1 MLGFFD
7 GNEEGQ
13 SQGFRLQ
20 YVEVFNWGTF
30 DRHIWRLKPNGEN
43 SLLTGGNGSGKTTL
57 VDAVATL
64 LVPPL
69 KRFYNQSSGAEKRRE
84 RDEGSYT
91 RGAYLTLQSESGLT
105 ANTRYLR
112 EDKEKAFSILIGVF
126 FNAYSKEHVSLA
138 QVRWFSNS
146 GLNRAYFFAAAPL
159 TIEEDFKP
167 MDSSGMWKRRLKERT
182 GAEEFDSFLKYS
194 QRFSK
199 FFGLKSDKA
208 LSLFSQTIGIK
219 VLGDLNSFI
228 RSNMLE
234 ESDTE
239 QEFLE
244 LREHYEHLLR
254 AYQSI
259 EQAQKQ
265 LELLQPVVDGS
276 DALRRLEKELQDIS
290 LLEESI
296 PAFFAGR
303 RNALYQRAIEDLEA
317 DLLRK
322 ENRIAAIRHSLQDL
336 QERQTNLHVTLHSS
350 KVYEQLQNL
359 EKQIQYLQRE
369 AARRR
374 NTAGR
379 YREIADAL
387 QVKAEPTEKQ
397 FYKNLEAFQ
406 GQIEELE
413 QESQKLRR
421 DSTEF
426 AIQLRSLE
434 EAREKLDEQLQ
445 SLLKRRNRLPL
456 EQVSIRQAMI
466 QILEV
471 PEEALPFA
479 AELIKVKDTE
489 REWTGPV
496 EQVLRPLALSLLV
509 EEELYE
515 RVLSYVHRA
524 QLDGKISFFKVSES
538 PMRFQLPDIPEDH
551 LLSKVEVK
559 RDHPVSLWLLERLYR
574 DYNYTCA
581 NGYISLTHYQQGVND
596 KGLIKNLTHHQRD
609 DKAERISEAS
619 HVLGWDNRSTVVLLQ
634 RRLKEVTEE
643 IADLESAREQREQAE
658 RLLRTRQ
665 QTLSRLGQFTDF
677 AEIDWKSTEE
687 EIRQL
692 EQDRDQIVKSSD
704 QLKELQVQ
712 LEEVSGRIKRENSTL
727 GSVLD
732 QKGGLQTR
740 LGDYREKRE
749 AAQVSLEAFSNK
761 DYSAQF
767 GDIEGMIVSNELTVR
782 NISAEENRI
791 SRQVSQEKEGK
802 SRQLEKVKIQVQ
814 LSMQKFINPSA
825 DVLEKHPSWTADTL
839 DLRTDLS
846 FLGEFERLYRKIKEE
861 DLPQFKKR
869 FKDWLNERLILDIA
883 NFKASL
889 DNKEA
894 AIQQSIATI
903 NRSLYDI
910 DFSSRPVTYIQLD
923 LQKTRDQAVREFKQM
938 LRDAMPDVGK
948 FAQGDEKEQE
958 ASFKRIRRII
968 KELSANEAWRR
979 KVTDVRNWLEF
990 AAIERFRADDRE
1002 RQYYVD
1008 SQSLSGGE
1016 KAKLAYTILASAI
1029 AYQFGIRNDNHRRRS
1044 LRFVVIDEAFS
1055 KVDPDNALYAMEL
1068 FKQLNLQLMV
1078 VTPLDKINVAEPFI
1092 HTVHYVLNRDKR
1104 TSEVYDFPIEVYHQ
1118 RKADF
1123 RAAELP
1129 KSESE

>member
-1 MLGFFD
+1 MSGLFN

-13 SQGFRLQ
+13 PEGFRLQ

-30 DRHIWRLKPNGEN
+30 DRHIWRLTPDGEN
-43 SLLTGGNGSGKTTL
+43 SLLTGANGSGKTTL

-84 RDEGSYT
+84 RDESSYT
-91 RGAYLTLQSESGLT
+91 RGAYLTVQSESGLT

-112 EDKEKAFSILIGVF
+112 EDKDRAFSILIGVF
-126 FNAYSKEHVSLA
+126 FNAYSQEHVSLA

-146 GLNRAYFFAAAPL
+146 GLNRAYFVAAVPL
-159 TIEEDFKP
+159 TIEEHFVP
-167 MDSSGMWKRRLKERT
+167 MDPSGLWKRRLKERT

-239 QEFLE
+239 REFLE

-265 LELLQPVVDGS
+265 LELLQPVVEGG
-276 DALRRLEKELQDIS
+276 ALLRKQEAALQAWS
-290 LLEESI
+290 LLEESL

-303 RNALYQRAIEDLEA
+303 KMTLFQRAIEDLEA
-317 DLLRK
+317 DLRKK
-322 ENRIAAIRHSLQDL
+322 ENKIAAIRRRRQDL
-336 QERQTNLHVTLHSS
+336 QERQTSLHVALHSS
-350 KVYEQLQNL
+350 KVYEQLQDL

-374 NTAGR
+374 KTADR
-379 YREIADAL
+379 YRDLAEAL
-387 QVKAEPTEKQ
+387 QIKAEPTEKQ
-397 FYKNLEAFQ
+397 FYKNLEACQ
-406 GQIEELE
+406 EQIGALE
-413 QESQKLRR
+413 QEAQQLRR
-421 DSTEF
+421 ESTEF
-426 AIQLRSLE
+426 AIQLRAAE
-434 EAREKLDEQLQ
+434 EEREQLDEQLQ
-445 SLLKRRNRLPL
+445 SLLQRRNRLPL
-456 EQVSIRQAMI
+456 EQVSIRRAMI
-466 QILEV
+466 RTLEV

-489 REWTGPV
+489 RAWAGAI
-496 EQVLRPLALSLLV
+496 EQALRPLALSLLV
-509 EEELYE
+509 EEEHYE

-524 QLDGKISFFKVSES
+524 QLDGKISFYKVTES
-538 PMRFQLPDIPEDH
+538 PMAFQAPDIGEDH
-551 LLSKVEVK
+551 LLSKIEVK
-559 RDHPVSLWLLERLYR
+559 REHPLSPWLLERLHR
-574 DYNYTCA
+574 DYNYSCV

-596 KGLIKNLTHHQRD
+596 KGLIKNLTYHHRD
-609 DKAERISEAS
+609 DKPERISEAS
-619 HVLGWDNRSTVVLLQ
+619 HVLGWDNRSTIVLLQ
-634 RRLKEVTEE
+634 RRLKVVTEE
-643 IADLESAREQREQAE
+643 IAELASAREQREQAE
-658 RLLRTRQ
+658 GRLRDRQ
-665 QTLSRLGQFTDF
+665 QALSRLGQFTDF
-677 AEIDWKSTEE
+677 AELDWKGTEG
-687 EIRQL
+687 EIRKS
-692 EQDRDQIVKSSD
+692 EQDRDQLLKSSD
-704 QLKELQVQ
+704 QLQELQVQ
-712 LEEVSGRIKRENSTL
+712 LEEVSGKIEKETTQLERAI
-727 GSVLD
+727 D
-732 QKGGLQTR
+732 QRGGLHTR
-740 LGDYREKRE
+740 LADYREQRA
-749 AAQVSLEAFSNK
+749 AAQASLEALRAK

-767 GDIEGMIVSNELTVR
+767 SDIEARMADTELTVR
-782 NISAEENRI
+782 NIGAEENRLSRRV
-791 SRQVSQEKEGK
+791 SRQREGK
-802 SRQLEKVKIQVQ
+802 SKQLENGKSRVV
-814 LSMQKFINPSA
+814 LAMQQFIGPPPE
-825 DVLEKHPSWTADTL
+825 VLEKHPSWTADTL
-839 DLRTDLS
+839 DLGADLS
-846 FLGEFERLYRKIKEE
+846 FLGEFERLHRKIKEE

-894 AIQQSIATI
+894 AIEESIATI
-903 NRSLYDI
+903 NRSLHDI

-968 KELSANEAWRR
+968 EELSANEAWRR

-1068 FKQLNLQLMV
+1068 FQQLNLQLMV

-1104 TSEVYDFPIEVYHQ
+1104 ASEVYDFPIDVYYQ
-1118 RKADF
+1118 RKAEF
-1123 RAAELP
+1123 RETEMP
-1129 KSESE
+1129 KSGRE